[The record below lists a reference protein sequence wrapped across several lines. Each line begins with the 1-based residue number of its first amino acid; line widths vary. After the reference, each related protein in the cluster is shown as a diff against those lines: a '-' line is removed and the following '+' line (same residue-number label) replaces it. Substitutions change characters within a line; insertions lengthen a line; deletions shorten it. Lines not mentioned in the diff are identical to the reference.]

1 MIRKD
6 LLEEP
11 FYPLSV
17 KELLQRDTH
26 EPAYLQGII
35 AGMLLHKATVSVKQ
49 RDIKNYL
56 SFFQTLH
63 EIGLSYMTC
72 GWMYIIQLPEI
83 DLYEDLDEIERSL
96 VMIFNCILY
105 NNSRGVDSISLKNA
119 NVCPFCYEILISLGY
134 KVDNDTVSWR

>member
-17 KELLQRDTH
+17 KELLQRDTR
-26 EPAYLQGII
+26 ESAYLQGII
-35 AGMLLHKATVSVKQ
+35 AGMLLHKTTFGIKQ
-49 RDIKNYL
+49 RDIKNHL
-56 SFFQTLH
+56 LFLQTLNT
-63 EIGLSYMTC
+63 IGLSYMTC

-83 DLYEDLDEIERSL
+83 DLYENLDEVERSL

-105 NNSRGVDSISLKNA
+105 NNSQGKSSISLQHK
-119 NVCPFCYEILISLGY
+119 NVCPFCYEIVILLGY